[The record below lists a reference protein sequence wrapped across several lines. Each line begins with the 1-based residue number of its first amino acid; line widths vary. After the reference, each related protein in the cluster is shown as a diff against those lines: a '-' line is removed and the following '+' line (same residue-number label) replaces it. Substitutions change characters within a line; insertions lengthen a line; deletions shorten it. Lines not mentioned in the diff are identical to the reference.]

1 MYPRFSLSGSNAR
14 YHLQQALNVLQPR
27 SPFQEDHVS
36 LRCPRYAFQLMAG
49 ILEVL
54 NDSHLQD
61 ITLVCC
67 DGQRIRTNRVLLS
80 ASSPYFRQALAHRG
94 SELYLPGIT
103 SEILNVL
110 LVFMFNGDIQV
121 SHCLLPHVIHAATTL
136 QIRGFQDACAM
147 IPSFITGT
155 DNYQE
160 ALDIKQE
167 ATQPSKKRKLET
179 NDNILESGSAS
190 LFRPWSVTVAS
201 SKETVSHIHKPDAF
215 KPLTPPAVEHS
226 TASFVIPK
234 SASIYAKPPPMSRDM
249 TLIVPQSQMN
259 YPYCVSPDTSLD
271 FAPVLASTMK
281 NQVSKRT
288 CTSPLSSIPSTNLPA
303 NITPTSPVGWSSTL
317 NNTKDFTTPLSGT
330 LEKIN
335 QNAHSS
341 EKLVSA
347 TSPMSRLNS
356 NDYSFPGSL
365 DEFSTPVSR
374 KLHPLPSFRT
384 PMELL
389 KSDPSSAAGVLCGS
403 LPLLDDSKDGTVVE
417 YRDES
422 DDEGNL
428 VIDLKEN

>member
-1 MYPRFSLSGSNAR
+1 
-14 YHLQQALNVLQPR
+14 
-27 SPFQEDHVS
+27 
-36 LRCPRYAFQLMAG
+36 MAG

-80 ASSPYFRQALAHRG
+80 ASSPYFRQALTRQG

-167 ATQPSKKRKLET
+167 ATQPSKKRKLEA

-215 KPLTPPAVEHS
+215 KPLTPPAVEH
-226 TASFVIPK
+226 
-234 SASIYAKPPPMSRDM
+234 
-249 TLIVPQSQMN
+249 
-259 YPYCVSPDTSLD
+259 
-271 FAPVLASTMK
+271 
-281 NQVSKRT
+281 
-288 CTSPLSSIPSTNLPA
+288 
-303 NITPTSPVGWSSTL
+303 
-317 NNTKDFTTPLSGT
+317 
-330 LEKIN
+330 
-335 QNAHSS
+335 
-341 EKLVSA
+341 
-347 TSPMSRLNS
+347 
-356 NDYSFPGSL
+356 DYSIPGSL

-389 KSDPSSAAGVLCGS
+389 KSDPSSAAEILCGS
-403 LPLLDDSKDGTVVE
+403 RPLFDDSKDDTVVE

-422 DDEGNL
+422 DDEGKL
-428 VIDLKEN
+428 VIDLK